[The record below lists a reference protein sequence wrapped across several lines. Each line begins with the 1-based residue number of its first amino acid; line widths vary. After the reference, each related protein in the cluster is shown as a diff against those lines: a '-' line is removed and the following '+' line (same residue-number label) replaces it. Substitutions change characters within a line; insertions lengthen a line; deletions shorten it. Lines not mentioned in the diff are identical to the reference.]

1 MRKFMVEFEWYLE
14 LLDQNDL
21 AVICKWFNLPVQGF
35 KNPDKAPYNILNN
48 VVRASLTKGNLIKQ
62 KKKHDAITYE
72 ELLNRV
78 ATETSRHENWLDL
91 SFQEFLYKSQLLLK
105 FKPFRSVALLYENFP
120 EKYQTN
126 LELMKKNALEK
137 DEIFIFSGFEGYE
150 EKPILSQIESLLQ
163 ERSISPFFYL
173 EKTKNHIELFLS
185 EEELAQYNDFVAL
198 ISTAEMNDDITCLK
212 MLYETVPKYRN
223 IFLLAYLHVNQL
235 VDKEEYKSIAL
246 SLENYLKAKYED
258 LSTQKLE
265 YIKAEKSLFKQQSE
279 EVHNDLIET
288 QSCLEQLKA
297 DLLNKNIII
306 KEQKTAISQMGL
318 RESSHKI
325 YADYFKYMVK
335 KVENSLIVTG
345 GNSNELGPY
354 FEEFVLSVKEL
365 NQIKKEKN
373 IERLKDKTIF
383 IARIAYSSSQKWNEI
398 TQFIHKHNIK
408 MVELDGYNELEFLD
422 TIITSLEEEEKV
434 YYDDYYN

>member
-1 MRKFMVEFEWYLE
+1 MRKLMVEFEWYLE

-48 VVRASLTKGNLIKQ
+48 VVRTSLTKGNLIKH
-62 KKKHDAITYE
+62 KKKHAITYE
-72 ELLNRV
+72 ELLKRV
-78 ATETSRHENWLDL
+78 ATETSRHDNWLDL

-105 FKPFRSVALLYENFP
+105 FKPFKSVALLYEKFP

-126 LELMKKNALEK
+126 LELMKRNSLKK
-137 DEIFIFSGFEGYE
+137 DEVFIFSGFEGYQ
-150 EKPILSQIESLLQ
+150 EKPILSQIGSLLQ
-163 ERSISPFFYL
+163 EHLISPYFYL
-173 EKTKNHIELFLS
+173 EKTKDHIELFLS
-185 EEELAQYNDFVAL
+185 GEELAQYKDFVAL
-198 ISTAEMNDDITCLK
+198 ISTSEMNEDITCLK

-223 IFLLAYLHVNQL
+223 IFLLAYLNVNQF
-235 VDKEEYKSIAL
+235 VYKDEYKSIAL
-246 SLENYLKAKYED
+246 SLENYLKSKYEN

-265 YIKAEKSLFKQQSE
+265 YIKAEKDLLKQQAE
-279 EVHNDLIET
+279 EFHNDLIET
-288 QSCLEQLKA
+288 QSYLEQLKV
-297 DLLNKNIII
+297 DLLSKDTII
-306 KEQKTAISQMGL
+306 KKQKTSLSQMRL
-318 RESSHKI
+318 RKSSRKI
-325 YADYFKYMVK
+325 YEDYFKYLVK

-354 FEEFVLSVKEL
+354 FEEFFLSVKEL
-365 NQIKKEKN
+365 NQIKKEKS
-373 IERLKDKTIF
+373 IERLKDKTVF

-398 TQFIHKHNIK
+398 TQFIHKHDIK

-422 TIITSLEEEEKV
+422 TIIASLAEGEKV